1 MKKQERAGHSFLA
14 SSSDEGGADF
24 QQEEIFFKCPPCLSR
39 FYNKRKRGKT
49 AGLGHANCQNC
60 VMAESAEKR

>member
-24 QQEEIFFKCPPCLSR
+24 QQEEIFFKCPLA
-39 FYNKRKRGKT
+39 FQDFKRKGTGER
-49 AGLGHANCQNC
+49 QQ
-60 VMAESAEKR
+60 VSAMQTVKIV